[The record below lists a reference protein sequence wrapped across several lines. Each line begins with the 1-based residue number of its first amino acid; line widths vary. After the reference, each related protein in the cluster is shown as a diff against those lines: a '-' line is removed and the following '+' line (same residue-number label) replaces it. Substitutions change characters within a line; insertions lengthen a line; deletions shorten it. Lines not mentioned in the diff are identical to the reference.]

1 MTTWAFS
8 WYARI
13 LLLQYM
19 RAYFI
24 GITSKLGSTM
34 PDIDLEFDEE
44 TGRWGYVPWRPQR
57 KTQAL
62 LAHVNAILD
71 LYKPQRPITLR
82 QLFYRMVAQYHYPH
96 TPAWYTSL
104 GTHLTN
110 ARRAEMTTNDGV
122 LLFDAIR
129 DDEFIRQDPFF
140 YDDQRDYW
148 NQTRSNAE
156 EFTLDRQEGQ
166 QQSLVVW
173 CEGAGMVPQLE
184 RITLPFGIPVYSSGK
199 FDGIT
204 CKRNLG
210 VEWAELEHAIR
221 VLHLGD
227 HNPSGIH
234 IFEALARD
242 VIRFAEQTAERDGL
256 QEPDITFERIGLL
269 PSQVTDIRPDT
280 PNAKDNRR
288 FNWMAL
294 RIDTNGGEEQI
305 DINPRQAWE
314 LEALAPDQ
322 IERIVR
328 RAISKYQD
336 DDAYREVLQEEQQGR
351 KILSQRLARAEKIMV
366 RGD

>member
-1 MTTWAFS
+1 MT
-8 WYARI
+8 
-13 LLLQYM
+13 
-19 RAYFI
+19 
-24 GITSKLGSTM
+24 
-34 PDIDLEFDEE
+34 DIDLELDEQ
-44 TGRWGYVPWRPQR
+44 TGRWGYVAWRPQR

-62 LAHVNAILD
+62 LVHVNAILD

-96 TPAWYTSL
+96 TPAWYTAL

-110 ARRAEMTTNDGV
+110 ARRAELTTNDGQ

-129 DDEFIRQDPFF
+129 DDEFIRRDPFY
-140 YDDQRDYW
+140 YDDQRDFW
-148 NQTRSNAE
+148 THTRYDAE
-156 EFTLDRQEGQ
+156 RFTLDRQDGQ
-166 QQSLVVW
+166 EQRLIVW

-204 CKRNLG
+204 CKRSLG
-210 VEWAELEHAIR
+210 VEWARLERAIR

-227 HNPSGIH
+227 HNQSGIH
-234 IFEALARD
+234 IFESLARD
-242 VIRFAEQTAERDGL
+242 VIRFAEQTAHRNGL

-288 FNWMAL
+288 FDWMAL
-294 RIDTNGGEEQI
+294 RISTGGEEEQI
-305 DINPRQAWE
+305 TINPRQAWE

-328 RAISKYQD
+328 QAISKYQD
-336 DDAYREVLQEEQQGR
+336 DDALQKVLQEEQR
-351 KILSQRLARAEKIMV
+351 TRRILAQRLTRVNQILV